1 MRAPTFP
8 VLEVAWVWGWVPQ
21 ADAPADVVDAWRA
34 ETTEQFARWA
44 SAGVADLLA
53 AAPAELGGTLTPQ
66 ELGAEV
72 ATWLHGR
79 TAGLPAWTHV
89 VWGAVFVEPERPR
102 WVPVVATVE
111 VREPA
116 GEDSTY
122 LMDAVGHTGLPGD
135 ARPPLVDYVT
145 TDAGDGVRVTALVRG
160 EHGEAFARVD
170 GALRLDATAW
180 RGPLDVLVSVRVSEL
195 ALFGLVGA
203 GVEEL
208 MQLIAAGIDEDIGGG
223 VAPRA
228 AAPGTN
234 ARSVP

>member
-1 MRAPTFP
+1 MAASFP
-8 VLEVAWVWGWVPQ
+8 VLEVAWVWGWVPA
-21 ADAPADVVDAWRA
+21 ADAPRAEVDAWRDA
-34 ETTEQFARWA
+34 TTEQFAQWA
-44 SAGVADLLA
+44 AAGVAGLLA
-53 AAPAELGGTLTPQ
+53 DAPDELRGTLTPA

-122 LMDAVGHTGLPGD
+122 LMEAVGTTGLPGD
-135 ARPPLVDYVT
+135 ARAPLVEYVT

-180 RGPLDVLVSVRVSEL
+180 RGPLDVLVSSRVSEL

-223 VAPRA
+223 VAPRQV
-228 AAPGTN
+228 APG
-234 ARSVP
+234 ASGRSVP